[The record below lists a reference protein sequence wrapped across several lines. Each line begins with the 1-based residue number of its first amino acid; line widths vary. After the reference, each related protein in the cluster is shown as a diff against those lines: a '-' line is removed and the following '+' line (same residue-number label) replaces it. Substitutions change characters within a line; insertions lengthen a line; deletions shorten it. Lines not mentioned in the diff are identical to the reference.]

1 MRFSMGPETN
11 IELIKILEKQ
21 IKEGTGDVIKL
32 KRTRNS
38 LLNISVRVPPEILA
52 GIFTWVAIRE
62 EKFFQYPLAKH
73 FAGVGKGSY
82 NFLLVCHHWFEVAS
96 HTPELWSFWGK
107 TLREWERR
115 HHHISTA
122 PVDLVLDGW
131 SDRPR
136 DVPSAHLRDS
146 LKGLSA
152 QNKIRQI
159 HLTGDNF
166 DLLTCILSSL
176 SPNAEGI
183 QEKFVESIVLSTRT
197 LPELSNFF
205 ARSRLPKLRYL
216 HIEGVIQT
224 PLWDH
229 LAPQTTRLTTLS
241 LQLTEPSL
249 HPTPSQLLS
258 ILTSNPNLQELEL
271 HDAALPDEVG
281 GSGLRVPLPHLRSI
295 DLWGEF
301 HRVFGLLHQLEL
313 PVTLDRISLRMGD
326 STMDD
331 ILQTLMPYMRNHF
344 QRDIRFQDR
353 LEIHIS
359 EPLDQRIGID
369 VGHIGDN
376 PERMFWSER
385 VSPFVGFSMSI
396 TGPHQATDKLCIDL
410 MALIP
415 QAHVVSFKTFHS
427 IQVPEEVLVAMP
439 NIETLWLYG
448 LTLPDGFPLP
458 NPNGP
463 YADAKLL
470 PSLRHLCLTDV
481 CADETGWEP
490 LTRFLARQ
498 TSDGQS
504 IEFRLS
510 GDSSRMPRGVAKEIR
525 DLVGVFSCHV
535 NGCGYSHIYGD
546 EEGYRFE
553 R

>member
-1 MRFSMGPETN
+1 MRFSMGPEIN
-11 IELIKILEKQ
+11 IELIKNLEKQ
-21 IKEGTGDVIKL
+21 IREGTGDVIKL

-38 LLNISVRVPPEILA
+38 LLNVSVRVPPEILA
-52 GIFTWVAIRE
+52 DIFTWVVVRE

-73 FAGVGKGSY
+73 FAGVGRGFY

-96 HTPELWSFWGK
+96 HTPELWSFWGR
-107 TLREWERR
+107 TLQEWERR
-115 HHHISTA
+115 HHRISTA
-122 PVDLVLDGW
+122 PVDLILDSW
-131 SDRPR
+131 PNHPR
-136 DVPSAHLRDS
+136 DVLSARLRDA
-146 LKGLSA
+146 LKDLST

-159 HLTGDNF
+159 HLTGDNLE
-166 DLLTCILSSL
+166 LLTCILSSL
-176 SPNAEGI
+176 SLNTEGI
-183 QEKFVESIVLSTRT
+183 QERFVESIVLSTRT

-216 HIEGVIQT
+216 RVEGMIKT

-249 HPTPSQLLS
+249 HPTASQLLS
-258 ILTSNPNLQELEL
+258 ILASNPNLQELEL
-271 HDAALPDEVG
+271 YDAALPDEVG
-281 GSGLRVPLPHLRSI
+281 GSGLQVPLPHLRSI

-301 HRVFGLLHQLEL
+301 HRVFRLLHRLEL
-313 PVTLDRISLRMGD
+313 PETLDHISLRMGD

-331 ILQTLMPYMRNHF
+331 ILQTLTPYMRNHF

-353 LEIHIS
+353 LEVHIS
-359 EPLDQRIGID
+359 GFLDQRIGID
-369 VGHIGDN
+369 VGRVGDS
-376 PERMFWSER
+376 PERMFRSEG
-385 VSPFVGFSMSI
+385 VSPSVGFSTSI
-396 TGPHQATDKLCIDL
+396 TGPLQATDKLCIDL

-415 QAHVVSFKTFHS
+415 QARVVSFKTFHS

-448 LTLPDGFPLP
+448 LTLPGGFPPP
-458 NPNGP
+458 NPDGP
-463 YADAKLL
+463 RPDAKLL
-470 PSLRHLCLTDV
+470 PSLRHLCLTDI
-481 CADETGWEP
+481 CANETSWAP

-498 TSDGQS
+498 TSDGQPV
-504 IEFRLS
+504 EFRLS

-525 DLVGVFSCHV
+525 DLVDVFSYHV
-535 NGCGYSHIYGD
+535 NGYGYSHIYGE